1 MKSKTTIETLAK
13 TFNISTD
20 EVINILIALYTNNM
34 AFRKNEVK
42 NDISELEPYRTL
54 IEKL

>member
-1 MKSKTTIETLAK
+1 MKSKTTIENLAK

-20 EVINILIALYTNNM
+20 EVINILIAIYTNNM
-34 AFRKNEVK
+34 AFQK
-42 NDISELEPYRTL
+42 NDISELESYSTL

>member
-20 EVINILIALYTNNM
+20 EVINILIALYANNM
-34 AFRKNEVK
+34 NFRKNEVK
-42 NDISELEPYRTL
+42 NDISELEPYRAL